1 MAEHCLNLCEISPA
15 LFKLYDSIKR
25 LFEAFEQKNN
35 ISPINRLYVGS
46 AFCDLFFLKSI
57 EPTLEQLFA
66 FCIENNMKITL
77 SVPIFLQNC
86 INQGKEIVKRVIK
99 HYGDIIDE
107 ISVNDFG
114 MLQFIKDSFPNYK
127 IRIGRLMNKQM
138 RDPRYP
144 DQNNYSLDDFLKCLP
159 FDSNICGI
167 DLDILQSN
175 LSVDKNFQKEFIGF
189 HSQLSY
195 ITTGNICNYK
205 SLTKIYHKNTC

>member
-107 ISVNDFG
+107 ISVNDF
-114 MLQFIKDSFPNYK
+114 
-127 IRIGRLMNKQM
+127 
-138 RDPRYP
+138 
-144 DQNNYSLDDFLKCLP
+144 
-159 FDSNICGI
+159 
-167 DLDILQSN
+167 
-175 LSVDKNFQKEFIGF
+175 V
-189 HSQLSY
+189 
-195 ITTGNICNYK
+195 
-205 SLTKIYHKNTC
+205 